1 MNAQSS
7 RSHCL
12 TDIFIDIPPQNSTCE
27 YGHKDYT
34 TMGRMTLVDLVY
46 HKTYYIYLKYV

>member
-12 TDIFIDIPPQNSTCE
+12 TDIFIDIPPQNSSCD
-27 YGHKDYT
+27 YGHTDYT
-34 TMGRMTLVDLVY
+34 TMGRLTLVDLVPY
-46 HKTYYIYLKYV
+46 ENYS